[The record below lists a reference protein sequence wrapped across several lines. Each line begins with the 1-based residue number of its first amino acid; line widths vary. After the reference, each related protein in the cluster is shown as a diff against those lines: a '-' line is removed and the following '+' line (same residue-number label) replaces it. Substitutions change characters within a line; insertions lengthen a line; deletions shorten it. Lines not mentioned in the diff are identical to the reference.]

1 MGSTSKIFGS
11 SMTLF
16 KWFWNDDIWLPP
28 NVTWTDL
35 EQSEIRE
42 GVAVPKFSHLWYP
55 IPASLIVI
63 AIRYIVERWDYFL
76 IWFLTVLCLVHVC
89 TRSKMNL
96 NQSKLSWTEPKITF
110 HYIILTH
117 IQYIW
122 NCSKIFWIGSKEF
135 RGNNLSKSRFLN
147 KE

>member
-63 AIRYIVERWDYFL
+63 AIRYFVER
-76 IWFLTVLCLVHVC
+76 
-89 TRSKMNL
+89 
-96 NQSKLSWTEPKITF
+96 
-110 HYIILTH
+110 
-117 IQYIW
+117 
-122 NCSKIFWIGSKEF
+122 
-135 RGNNLSKSRFLN
+135 
-147 KE
+147 

>member
-1 MGSTSKIFGS
+1 MGSTSKIS
-11 SMTLF
+11 MNSMTLT

-63 AIRYIVERWDYFL
+63 AIRYAVERYAFKHLHYYFNP
-76 IWFLTVLCLVHVC
+76 HVC
-89 TRSKMNL
+89 
-96 NQSKLSWTEPKITF
+96 LSLHVHFTISNYCRCITKF
-110 HYIILTH
+110 D
-117 IQYIW
+117 
-122 NCSKIFWIGSKEF
+122 
-135 RGNNLSKSRFLN
+135 
-147 KE
+147 